1 MSTHSPE
8 PDDQYDDPGILE
20 DQPDMFDAN
29 ALPEPQHP
37 INWNLLS
44 AQDLEAE
51 LLELNRWVDWLRH
64 TYGLPAS
71 VVPPY
76 WHRHPE
82 LVWELS
88 ALHLH

>member
-1 MSTHSPE
+1 MSDFVPE
-8 PDDQYDDPGILE
+8 PDDPGILD

-29 ALPEPQHP
+29 ALPEPLRP

-51 LLELNRWVDWLRH
+51 LLELSRWVDWLRH